1 MRTLARAVG
10 SKDIGG
16 EPLPTVFRTFEINKI
31 VFRRAEISMIAG
43 TPGAGKSSVALALA
57 LKAKV
62 PTLYVS
68 ADTNAH
74 TMAMRLLSMITGKT
88 QSDVEILLE
97 TEVATS
103 RKCINDNAQHIF
115 WSFDSSPTLDDLDQE
130 VAAFEELWGC
140 SPTLI
145 VIDNLMDISNDGGEE
160 FANMRSTLKELKYL
174 ARDTNAAVVVLHH
187 TKESY
192 TGTPCQPRS
201 ALQGMVAQLPALI
214 CTVGSNAPGFI
225 AVAPVKN
232 RYGKADPSGDTA
244 YWLNFNP
251 EYMDVSDIAERLK

>member
-16 EPLPTVFRTFEINKI
+16 EPLPTVFRTFDANK
-31 VFRRAEISMIAG
+31 VVLRRAEVSMIAG
-43 TPGAGKSSVALALA
+43 TPGVGKSTLALA
-57 LKAKV
+57 IALRTRV

-88 QSDVEILLE
+88 QSD
-97 TEVATS
+97 TEHMLIEQVDES
-103 RKCINDNAQHIF
+103 RRLINEYSGHIF
-115 WSFDSSPTLDDLDQE
+115 WSFESAPTLADLDLE
-130 VAAFEELWGC
+130 VSAFEELWGC

-145 VIDNLMDISNDGGEE
+145 VVDNLMDVANDSGEE
-160 FANMRSTLKELKYL
+160 FAGMRSTIKELKYL
-174 ARDTNAAVVVLHH
+174 ARDTNAAVLVLHH

-192 TGTPCQPRS
+192 PGNPCQPRS

-214 CTVGSNAPGFI
+214 LTVGSNAPGFI

-232 RYGKADPSGDTA
+232 RYGKADATGEHSF
-244 YWLNFNP
+244 WLQFNP
-251 EYMDVSDIAERLK
+251 EVMNVSDIERS